1 MDKLRERL
9 RLRNKDM
16 VVIEKREIEIDKEMR
31 KALEKEKKKIRV

>member
-16 VVIEKREIEIDKEMR
+16 VVIEKREIKIDKER
-31 KALEKEKKKIRV
+31 WLGKNEEGT

>member
-1 MDKLRERL
+1 MDKLREGP

-31 KALEKEKKKIRV
+31 KALEKEKNRK